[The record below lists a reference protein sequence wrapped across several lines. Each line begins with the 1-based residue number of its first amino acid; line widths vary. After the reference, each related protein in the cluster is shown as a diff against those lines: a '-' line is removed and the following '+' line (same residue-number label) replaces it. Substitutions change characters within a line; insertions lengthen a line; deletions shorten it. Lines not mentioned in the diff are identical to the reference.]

1 MIFSKRIEEVRKMM
15 KEKCIFGLYVTSPEN
30 VFYLSGFTGFG
41 DGRLFLSRS
50 GAYIITDSRYTLQV
64 AEQCP
69 DYELISASCLNI
81 FAIEKIIEEEQISV
95 IGFENENIS
104 YKDYNALKNKYANVD
119 FFGIGNYFSDIRDI
133 KDFCELEYISKACE
147 IACKSLYEILN
158 CFKPGA
164 IEMDI
169 ATELEYR
176 MKINGA
182 QDRAFDTIVAS
193 GKRSALPH
201 GAASYKK
208 IEYGDAVT
216 IDFGCKYNNYCSD
229 MTRTFFVGKPCDEMQ
244 KIYSIVYK
252 AQKAALEGYTDGITG
267 RELDNISRE
276 IICASG
282 YGPNFGHSLGHG
294 VGIEV
299 HEGATI
305 GPKNNFKIQKG
316 TVFSIE
322 PGIYVENLGGVR
334 IEDLV
339 FADEKGIK
347 NLTDSFD
354 KKMLVL

>member
-1 MIFSKRIEEVRKMM
+1 MIFKKRIDTLRKMM
-15 KEKCIFGLYVTSPEN
+15 KEKCLYGLYITSPEN

-69 DYELISASCLNI
+69 DYKLISASCLNI
-81 FAIEKIIEEEQISV
+81 LAIEKVIEEEQISV
-95 IGFENENIS
+95 IGFEDESIS
-104 YKDYNALKNKYANVD
+104 YKDYNALKIKYTNTD
-119 FFGIGNYFSDIRDI
+119 FLGIGNYFSDIRDI
-133 KDFCELEYISKACE
+133 KEFFELEYISKACD
-147 IACKSLYEILN
+147 IASKSLKEILN
-158 CFKPGA
+158 ILKPGA
-164 IEMDI
+164 MEIDI

-201 GAASYKK
+201 GAASHKK

-229 MTRTFFVGKPCDEMQ
+229 MTRTFFVGEPCDEMK
-244 KIYSIVYK
+244 KIYDVVYK
-252 AQKAALEGYTDGITG
+252 AQMAALNGYTDGMTG

-276 IICASG
+276 IISASG

-305 GPKNNFKIQKG
+305 GPRNNNKIQKG
-316 TVFSIE
+316 TIFSVE

-339 FADEKGIK
+339 FVGAKGIV